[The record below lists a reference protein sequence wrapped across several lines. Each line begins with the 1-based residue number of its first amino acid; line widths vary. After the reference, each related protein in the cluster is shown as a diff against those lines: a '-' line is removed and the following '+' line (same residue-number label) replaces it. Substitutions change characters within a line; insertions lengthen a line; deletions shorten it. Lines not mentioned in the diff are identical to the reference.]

1 LRQKT
6 TTTAIVAMQTTANRN
21 ETRSMSVVK
30 ERKRGRLC
38 ESSRELDRGD
48 GDDDERATNEDDR

>member
-38 ESSRELDRGD
+38 ESFRELDRGD
-48 GDDDERATNEDDR
+48 GDDDEGATDEDDR